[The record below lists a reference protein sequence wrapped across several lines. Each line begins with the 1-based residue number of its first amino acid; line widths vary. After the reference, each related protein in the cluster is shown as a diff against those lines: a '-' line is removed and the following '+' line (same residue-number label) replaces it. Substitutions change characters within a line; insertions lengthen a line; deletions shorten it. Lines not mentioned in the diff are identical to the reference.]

1 MRGPNWHDQQQHLF
15 TITITRQHH
24 GRIKHSKNRIR
35 GMEGT
40 RRIRNI
46 NIEMKRGYGMRMCDG
61 VKVDEGT
68 WWMKDTNTNGGSDI
82 HT

>member
-1 MRGPNWHDQQQHLF
+1 MRL
-15 TITITRQHH
+15 R
-24 GRIKHSKNRIR
+24 
-35 GMEGT
+35 
-40 RRIRNI
+40 
-46 NIEMKRGYGMRMCDG
+46 DG